1 MKGIVLA
8 GGAGTRLHPATLSV
22 SKQLLPVYD
31 KPMVYYPLS
40 VLMLAG
46 IRDIMLISTP
56 HDLPLFRRLLGDGS
70 QWGVRIAFAEQDQPR
85 GIAHA
90 LVLAEEFLDG
100 APSMM
105 VLGDNIFHG
114 HDLEER
120 LREAIGALRPVRSD
134 GDRNGGELRGAAVF
148 AYRVSDPERYGV
160 VEFEGE
166 GRALTLEEKPRAPR
180 SDWAVTGLYVYDGRA
195 PALARALA
203 PSARG
208 ELEITDL
215 NRAYLE
221 EGTLHVGRLGRGY
234 AWLDTG
240 THDSLL
246 EAGEF
251 VRAIEKRTGQK
262 VAAPEEIA
270 WRMGFIGAPELRR
283 LAADL
288 RSSGYGAYLEG
299 LLPPRIVAAA

>member
-8 GGAGTRLHPATLSV
+8 GGAGTRLHPATLAV

-46 IRDIMLISTP
+46 IREIMLISTP
-56 HDLPLFRRLLGDGS
+56 HDMPLFQRLLGDGAP
-70 QWGVRIAFAEQDQPR
+70 WGIRMHYTIQERPD
-85 GIAHA
+85 GIARA
-90 LVLAEEFLDG
+90 LTLSEEFLAG
-100 APSMM
+100 SPSTL
-105 VLGDNIFHG
+105 VLGDNLFHG
-114 HDLEER
+114 HDLEKQLKDAR
-120 LREAIGALRPVRSD
+120 ADAAQGAT
-134 GDRNGGELRGAAVF
+134 VF
-148 AYRVSDPERYGV
+148 AYRVADPERYGV
-160 VEFEGE
+160 VEFDAS
-166 GRALTLEEKPRAPR
+166 GRALSLEEKPKAPR

-195 PALARALA
+195 PQIARNLK
-203 PSARG
+203 PSPRG

-215 NRAYLE
+215 NKAYLA
-221 EGTLHVGRLGRGY
+221 EGSLRVTRLGRGY

-262 VAAPEEIA
+262 VASPEEIA
-270 WRMGFIGAPELRR
+270 WRMGFIDDAQ
-283 LAADL
+283 LAAIAAPL
-288 RSSGYGAYLEG
+288 RNSGYGRYLES
-299 LLPPRIVAAA
+299 LLAHDGKAR

>member
-8 GGAGTRLHPATLSV
+8 GGAGTRLHPATLAV

-56 HDLPLFRRLLGDGS
+56 HDMPLFQRLLGDGAP
-70 QWGVRIAFAEQDQPR
+70 WGIRLHYTIQERPD
-85 GIAHA
+85 GIARA
-90 LVLAEEFLDG
+90 LTLSEEFLAG
-100 APSMM
+100 SPSTL
-105 VLGDNIFHG
+105 VLGDNLFHG
-114 HDLEER
+114 HDLDER
-120 LREAIGALRPVRSD
+120 LAEARQNADKGAT
-134 GDRNGGELRGAAVF
+134 VF
-148 AYRVSDPERYGV
+148 AYRVADPERYGV
-160 VEFEGE
+160 VDFDST
-166 GRALTLEEKPRAPR
+166 GRALSLEEKPKLPR

-195 PALARALA
+195 PQIARNLK
-203 PSARG
+203 PSPRG

-215 NRAYLE
+215 NKAYLKE
-221 EGTLHVGRLGRGY
+221 RSLRVTRLGRGY

-270 WRMGFIGAPELRR
+270 WRMGFIDDAQ
-283 LAADL
+283 LAAIAAPL
-288 RSSGYGAYLEG
+288 RNSGYGRYLEG
-299 LLPPRIVAAA
+299 LLTAEGKAR

>member
-8 GGAGTRLHPATLSV
+8 GGAGTRLHPATLAV

-46 IRDIMLISTP
+46 IREILLISTP

-70 QWGVRIAFAEQDQPR
+70 AWGLDLRYAEQPEPK
-85 GIAHA
+85 GIAQAFLIGEDFLAGEPSA
-90 LVLAEEFLDG
+90 L
-100 APSMM
+100 
-105 VLGDNIFHG
+105 VLGDNMFYG
-114 HDLEER
+114 DGM
-120 LREAIGALRPVRSD
+120 EAQLKSARAATAAAGAT
-134 GDRNGGELRGAAVF
+134 VF
-148 AYRVSDPERYGV
+148 AYRVADPERYGV
-160 VEFEGE
+160 VEFDAE
-166 GRALTLEEKPRAPR
+166 GRALTIEEKPKAPR
-180 SDWAVTGLYVYDGRA
+180 SHWAVTGLYFYDGRA
-195 PALARALA
+195 PAFARAQK

-215 NRAYLE
+215 NRTYLE
-221 EGTLHVGRLGRGY
+221 EGSLRVTQLGRGF

-262 VAAPEEIA
+262 IAAPEEIA
-270 WRMGFIGAPELRR
+270 WRMGFIEAGQLRA
-283 LAADL
+283 LAKPL
-288 RSSGYGAYLEG
+288 RNSGYGVYLEQ
-299 LLPPRIVAAA
+299 LLAREGA

>member
-8 GGAGTRLHPATLSV
+8 GGAGTRLHPATLAV

-46 IRDIMLISTP
+46 IREIMLISTP
-56 HDLPLFRRLLGDGS
+56 HDMPLFQRLLGDGAP
-70 QWGVRIAFAEQDQPR
+70 WGIRIHYTIQERPD
-85 GIAHA
+85 GIARA
-90 LVLAEEFLDG
+90 LTLSEDFLAG
-100 APSMM
+100 SPSML
-105 VLGDNIFHG
+105 VLGDNLFHG
-114 HDLEER
+114 HDLEKQLKDAR
-120 LREAIGALRPVRSD
+120 D
-134 GDRNGGELRGAAVF
+134 GAAQGATVF
-148 AYRVSDPERYGV
+148 AYRVADPERYGV
-160 VEFEGE
+160 VEFDAS
-166 GRALTLEEKPRAPR
+166 GRALSLEEKPKAPR

-195 PALARALA
+195 PQIARGLK
-203 PSARG
+203 PSPRG

-215 NRAYLE
+215 NKAYLA
-221 EGTLHVGRLGRGY
+221 GDTLRVTKLGRGY

-262 VAAPEEIA
+262 VASPEEIA
-270 WRMGFIGAPELRR
+270 WRMGFIGDEQ
-283 LAADL
+283 LAAIAAPL
-288 RSSGYGAYLEG
+288 RNSGYGRYLES
-299 LLPPRIVAAA
+299 LLAHDGKAR